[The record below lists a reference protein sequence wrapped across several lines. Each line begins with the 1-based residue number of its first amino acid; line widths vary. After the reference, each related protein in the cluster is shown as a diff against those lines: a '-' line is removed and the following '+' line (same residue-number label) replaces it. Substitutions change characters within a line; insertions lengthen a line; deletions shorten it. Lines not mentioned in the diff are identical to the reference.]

1 MNQFISDLIRILS
14 LHGNVYS
21 NTHKEKHEIFPVF
34 LQTHLSVAT
43 QPRYCHGLF
52 KNIPPPSPSPQ
63 LPQPVWQRVSQTHRS
78 HYHQVK
84 GGESSRRLHRPLVQ
98 PWKAL
103 KTGAALGG
111 RQQQAGSTLFRRV
124 FFFLSI
130 IFLAFAEQQMKSIK
144 TRPEHKQGRNTH
156 TNKSNLIIS
165 PKSNTVVGA
174 I

>member
-1 MNQFISDLIRILS
+1 MIQFISDLMRILS

-21 NTHKEKHEIFPVF
+21 NTHKEKHDIFPVF

-43 QPRYCHGLF
+43 QPWYCHGLF
-52 KNIPPPSPSPQ
+52 KNIPPPPNSHSRCDSVCPK
-63 LPQPVWQRVSQTHRS
+63 THRS

-124 FFFLSI
+124 FFFSFDY
-130 IFLAFAEQQMKSIK
+130 IFSLCRA
-144 TRPEHKQGRNTH
+144 
-156 TNKSNLIIS
+156 TNEKYQNE
-165 PKSNTVVGA
+165 T
-174 I
+174 